1 MKIGV
6 IGLGRMGSAI
16 AARLVED
23 GHTVFGFDVNQET
36 RLNARKEGIITVESL
51 TEIAQH
57 VRIFW
62 LMVPAGEIVDITI
75 QALIPFL
82 QAGDIIVDGG
92 NSRFTDSIKRAQE
105 LEQKHITFVDCGT
118 SGGLEGRT
126 VGFCLMIGG
135 KKHVFDYLEPAFI
148 SLATPEGYAYMG
160 PSGSGHYV
168 KMVHNGVEYALM
180 QAYAEGFHVIKEGFF
195 KDQHLDLEN
204 IARVWN
210 NGSIIRSWLLSLTL
224 QALHE
229 DQDLSTISGYVSETG
244 MGQWTMEDAQKHH
257 IPMPTLKEA
266 LATRKWSRETGGN
279 YATKLIA
286 LIRNKMGGHAFK
298 QKDS

>member
-16 AARLVED
+16 AARLVEG

-36 RLNARKEGIITVESL
+36 RLQARKEGITTVDSL
-51 TEIAQH
+51 IEIAQH

-62 LMVPAGEIVDITI
+62 LMVPAGQIVDTTI
-75 QALIPFL
+75 QALLPFL

-92 NSRFTDSIKRAQE
+92 NSKFTDSIKRAQD

-126 VGFCLMIGG
+126 VGFCLMVGG
-135 KKHVFDYLEPAFI
+135 KKHVFDHLEPAFI
-148 SLATPEGYAYMG
+148 SLATPGGYAYMG

-180 QAYAEGFHVIKEGFF
+180 QSYAEGFHVIKEGFF
-195 KDQHLDLEN
+195 KDQHLDLES

-244 MGQWTMEDAQKHH
+244 MGQWTMEDAQSHH
-257 IPMPTLKEA
+257 IPMPALNQA